1 MEKYIRI
8 ELVNNEISLHAML
21 EDQRLGVIN
30 NKNILAIEDNPDLP
44 SGVSIGPQMV
54 ENFIKEVHI
63 STIGEKTTLV
73 RAVLVNGFEVIESS
87 ACVDKAN
94 YNENIGAE
102 VCMKKIKDKIWFL
115 LGFLLQSAVGGVK

>member
-1 MEKYIRI
+1 
-8 ELVNNEISLHAML
+8 ML